1 LSIETA
7 KKGPLAGRKVVVTRT
22 AEQAGSFVS
31 MLRAEGAEVIEFPTI
46 ETVPPE
52 DYSSLDQ
59 AVARLPRFDYTIFTS
74 ANALKYFLARLEELG
89 RPSSL
94 LRESRLIA
102 VGPKTAQEMKTCGLE
117 PDIIPAEYKAEGV
130 LSALEGIDIA
140 GKSFLYP
147 RALEAR
153 ELLPEK
159 LRERGA
165 EVCVAVAYRTVAP
178 RVERGYLKG
187 LFSGGVS
194 AITFT
199 SSSTVK
205 NFMLMAG
212 DDAAE
217 LLKGVCVACIGPV
230 TARTC
235 EEMGVGVDVMPGD
248 YTVEALL
255 LSLTGY
261 FARRKDDD

>member
-1 LSIETA
+1 MA
-7 KKGPLAGRKVVVTRT
+7 
-22 AEQAGSFVS
+22 VS
-31 MLRAEGAEVIEFPTI
+31 
-46 ETVPPE
+46 
-52 DYSSLDQ
+52 
-59 AVARLPRFDYTIFTS
+59 
-74 ANALKYFLARLEELG
+74 
-89 RPSSL
+89 
-94 LRESRLIA
+94 
-102 VGPKTAQEMKTCGLE
+102 
-117 PDIIPAEYKAEGV
+117 
-130 LSALEGIDIA
+130 
-140 GKSFLYP
+140 
-147 RALEAR
+147 
-153 ELLPEK
+153 
-159 LRERGA
+159 
-165 EVCVAVAYRTVAP
+165 YRTVAP
-178 RVERGYLKG
+178 KVKREYLKS

-205 NFMLMAG
+205 NFMHMAG

>member
-1 LSIETA
+1 MSAEAT
-7 KKGPLAGRKVVVTRT
+7 KKRPLTGKKVVVTRT

-31 MLRAEGAEVIEFPTI
+31 MLKAEGAEVVEFPTI
-46 ETVPPE
+46 ETIPPE
-52 DYSSLDQ
+52 DFSSLDS
-59 AVARLPRFDYTIFTS
+59 AIARLPRFDYIIFTS
-74 ANALKYFLARLEELG
+74 TNALKYFLARLDGLG
-89 RPSSL
+89 GQRDIIKKSL
-94 LRESRLIA
+94 LIA
-102 VGPKTAQEMKTCGLE
+102 VGPKTAQEMSACGLE
-117 PDIIPAEYKAEGV
+117 PDIVPEEYKAEGV
-130 LSALEGIDIA
+130 LAALEGTDLY

-153 ELLPEK
+153 EILPEN

-165 EVCVAVAYRTVAP
+165 EVFVAVAYRTVAP
-178 RVERGYLKG
+178 KVEREYLKG

-212 DDAAE
+212 DNAAE

>member
-1 LSIETA
+1 LSIEVV
-7 KKGPLAGRKVVVTRT
+7 KNGPLAGKKVVVTRT
-22 AEQAGSFVS
+22 AGQAGSFVA
-31 MLRAEGAEVIEFPTI
+31 MLRAEGAEVVEFPTI

-52 DYSSLDQ
+52 DYSDLDS
-59 AVARLPRFDYTIFTS
+59 AIARLPRFDYIIFTS

-89 RPSSL
+89 RPGSL

-102 VGPKTAQEMKTCGLE
+102 VGPKTAWEMAACGLK
-117 PDIIPAEYKAEGV
+117 PDIIPEEYKAEGV
-130 LSALEGIDIA
+130 LDALEGIDIS

-153 ELLPEK
+153 EVLPEN
-159 LRERGA
+159 LRARGA
-165 EVCVAVAYRTVAP
+165 EVLVAVAYRTVAP
-178 RVERGYLKG
+178 KVEQGYLKDIFG
-187 LFSGGVS
+187 GGVS

-205 NFMLMAG
+205 NFMRMAG
-212 DDAAE
+212 DGAAE

-261 FARRKDDD
+261 FARRKEDD

>member
-1 LSIETA
+1 MSIETV
-7 KKGPLAGRKVVVTRT
+7 KKRPLAGRKVVVTRT
-22 AEQAGSFVS
+22 AEQAGNFVS
-31 MLRAEGAEVIEFPTI
+31 LLRAEGAEVIEFPTI

-52 DYSSLDQ
+52 DYSGLDT
-59 AVARLPRFDYTIFTS
+59 AIERLPGFDYIIFTS
-74 ANALKYFLARLEELG
+74 ANALKYFLARLKERG
-89 RPSSL
+89 KSTSL
-94 LRESRLIA
+94 LKESRLIA
-102 VGPKTAQEMKTCGLE
+102 VGPKTAQEMAASGLK
-117 PDIIPAEYKAEGV
+117 PDIIPEEYKAEGV
-130 LSALEGIDIA
+130 LAALDGIDIA

-147 RALEAR
+147 RAFEAR

-159 LRERGA
+159 LRDRGA
-165 EVCVAVAYRTVAP
+165 EVLVAVAYRTVAP
-178 RVERGYLKG
+178 RVEREYLRG

-205 NFMLMAG
+205 NFMIMAG
-212 DDAAE
+212 DDAAV